1 MSTAEE
7 PADGIAPHGLVRF
20 TQRGEEALDAL
31 AADLAA
37 SCDGS
42 QDGIAQLLGRV
53 LHADLGE
60 LTSSLTT
67 AADRTED
74 QGPVV
79 DADLTQTRETPDE
92 AASRRLGRH
101 QFLPPAGGGT
111 EPSRF
116 FHR

>member
-1 MSTAEE
+1 M
-7 PADGIAPHGLVRF
+7 P
-20 TQRGEEALDAL
+20 
-31 AADLAA
+31 ADLAA

-60 LTSSLTT
+60 LASSLNTV
-67 AADRTED
+67 ADRTED

-79 DADLTQTRETPDE
+79 DADLTQTREPPDE
-92 AASRRLGRH
+92 AAIRRLGRH

-111 EPSRF
+111 QPSRF